1 MCKLP
6 CVSGEQVV
14 AAFQQMGFSVARIT
28 SSHHIMKKPGH
39 RYNLSVP
46 VHSGETV
53 KAGTLRRL
61 IRDSGSTVEEFVAC
75 LGL

>member
-14 AAFQQMGFSVARIT
+14 AAFQQRGFSVVRIT

-46 VHSGETV
+46 VHSGEAV
-53 KAGTLRRL
+53 KTGTLRRL
-61 IRDSGSTVEEFVAC
+61 IRDSGGTVEEFMAC
-75 LGL
+75 LRL

>member
-14 AAFQQMGFSVARIT
+14 AAFERMGFSVARIT
-28 SSHHIMKKPGH
+28 GSHHIMKKPTH

-61 IRDSGSTVEEFVAC
+61 IRDSGGSVEEFVAC
-75 LGL
+75 LRL